1 MKFSKIT
8 IEGPRIVELNKLDDD
23 RGFFA
28 RQFCVDEFKEEG
40 LDSTIMQINTSY
52 CFKKGTL
59 RGLHYQLEPY
69 AEVKFIRCISGKVL
83 DFLVDMRPSSLTYL
97 QSFAIE
103 LSSDNRLGMY
113 IPEGFAHGYMSL
125 IDNSEVLYS
134 SSQKYIPGVEKGIRW
149 DDPSIQLDLPFIP
162 VVVSVK
168 DQSHPSIK

>member
-1 MKFSKIT
+1 MKFSKIE
-8 IEGPRIVELNKLDDD
+8 IDGPRIVELNRLGDD

-28 RQFCVDEFKEEG
+28 RQFCVDEFNKEG
-40 LDSTIMQINTSY
+40 LNSSILQINTSY

-59 RGLHYQLEPY
+59 RGLHYQIEPY
-69 AEVKFIRCISGKVL
+69 AEVKFIRCISGKIL
-83 DFLVDMRPSSLTYL
+83 DILVDMRPSSITYL
-97 QSFAIE
+97 KSFSIE

-134 SSQKYIPGVEKGIRW
+134 SSQNYIPGVEKGIRW

-162 VVVSVK
+162 SVVSIK
-168 DQSHPSIK
+168 DRSHTNI